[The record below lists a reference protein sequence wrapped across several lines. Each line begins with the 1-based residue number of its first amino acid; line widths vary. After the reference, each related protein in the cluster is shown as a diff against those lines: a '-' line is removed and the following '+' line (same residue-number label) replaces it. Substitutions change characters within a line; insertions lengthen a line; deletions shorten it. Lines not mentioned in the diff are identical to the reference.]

1 MNPEQPTPEQ
11 NQQAMNL
18 IVWPA
23 LKPIRIMV
31 IVLLVLAIITNILTV
46 NLPKETAALLNQL
59 PEPNAWPVIIL
70 IIAIFTLSATTT
82 VLGSYFAQQFAYNV
96 RSIVFSKLVN
106 QPFKFISQQGSGKLL
121 SNLTSDVDTIRDV
134 VNQVAAQIISAVVLL
149 LGSAFILLTTNWQLA
164 LAALAV
170 LPILAI
176 VFFLVLR
183 TIVKYFEVAKIV
195 TDNLNRIISESVA
208 AAGLVRVLNTQESEK
223 NKLTKY
229 NLEAKDVGIKILKGF
244 GIMIPTIGLI
254 SSLATLIILYFG
266 GNMLTQGQLSFGDF
280 VAFNTY
286 LSLLIFP
293 ILILGFL
300 GSSITSAFVSLN
312 RLTEIVTSSQES
324 LFGNFS
330 QDLKGE
336 IAVQNV
342 KLSFENREVLKGV
355 SLRILPKQRTA
366 ILGPTGSGK
375 TQLMYLMSGLIKPTE
390 GQILYDYKP
399 LYEYSQKSFYE
410 QVGVVFQDSV
420 LFNTTIRENVAFKT
434 GISED
439 NIWKALETAELADY
453 VRTLP
458 EGLETKISERGTNL
472 SGGQKQ
478 RLMLARSL
486 AANPKILFLD
496 DFTARVDVGT
506 EARIWQNLQTNYP
519 ELTLVVI
526 TQKVST
532 AEKFDNVILL
542 MEGELLASGTH
553 AELVESSIEYLQ
565 IVNSQ
570 QSTEHK

>member
-31 IVLLVLAIITNILTV
+31 IVLLALAIITNILTV

-70 IIAIFTLSATTT
+70 IIAIFSLSATTT

-439 NIWKALETAELADY
+439 SIWKALETAELADY

-486 AANPKILFLD
+486 AANSKILFLD

-553 AELVESSIEYLQ
+553 AELVESSIEYVQ

>member
-1 MNPEQPTPEQ
+1 MNPEQPTPTQ
-11 NQQAMNL
+11 NKMAMDL

-23 LKPIRIMV
+23 LKPIRLMV
-31 IVLLVLAIITNILTV
+31 IVLVVLAIVTNVLTV
-46 NLPKETAALLNQL
+46 TLPRETAALLNQL
-59 PEPNAWPVIIL
+59 PEPNAWPVITL
-70 IIAIFTLSATTT
+70 IAAIFALSATTT
-82 VLGSYFAQQFAYNV
+82 ILGSYFSQQFAYNV
-96 RSIVFSKLVN
+96 RSIVFAKLVQ
-106 QPFKFISQQGSGKLL
+106 QPFKFIAKQGSGKLL
-121 SNLTSDVDTIRDV
+121 SNLTSDVDAIRDV

-183 TIVKYFEVAKIV
+183 TIIKYFEVAKIV

-244 GIMIPTIGLI
+244 GIMIPAIGII

-266 GNMLTQGQLSFGDF
+266 GDMLIQGQLSFGDF

-293 ILILGFL
+293 ILVLGFV

-312 RLTEIVTSSQES
+312 RLTEIVGSTEES
-324 LFGNFS
+324 LFGKLVA
-330 QDLKGE
+330 DLKGE

-342 KLSFENREVLKGV
+342 KLSFENRDVLKGV
-355 SLRILPKQRTA
+355 SLRILPKARTA

-375 TQLMYLMSGLIKPTE
+375 TQLMYLMSGLIKPTD

-399 LYEYSQKSFYE
+399 LYEYQQESFYS

-434 GISED
+434 GISEED
-439 NIWKALETAELADY
+439 IWKALETAELSDY
-453 VRTLP
+453 VKSLP
-458 EGLETKISERGTNL
+458 QGLETKISERGTNL

-486 AANPKILFLD
+486 AASPNILFLD

-506 EARIWQNLQTNYP
+506 EARIWDNLQNNYP
-519 ELTLVVI
+519 DLTLVVI

-532 AEKFDNVILL
+532 AEKFDSVILL

-553 AELVESSIEYLQ
+553 NELVESSIEYLQ

-570 QSTEHK
+570 KSTEHK